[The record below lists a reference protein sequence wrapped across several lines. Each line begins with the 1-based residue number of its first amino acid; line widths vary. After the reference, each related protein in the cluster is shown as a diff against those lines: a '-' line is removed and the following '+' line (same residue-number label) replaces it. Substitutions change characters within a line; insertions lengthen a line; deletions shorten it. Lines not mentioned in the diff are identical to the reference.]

1 MVSSGVHRG
10 NRTHD
15 HLGTCQNLASG
26 GEGVG
31 ILNWGSEMR

>member
-15 HLGTCQNLASG
+15 HLGTCQNLAAG